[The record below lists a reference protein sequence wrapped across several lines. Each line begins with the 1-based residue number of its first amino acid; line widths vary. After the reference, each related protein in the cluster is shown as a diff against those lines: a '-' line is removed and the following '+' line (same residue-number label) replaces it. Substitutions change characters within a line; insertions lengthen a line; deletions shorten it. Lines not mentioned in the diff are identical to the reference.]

1 MAAKQNALALLRM
14 LLSLFRWGVLRT
26 RVNPD
31 MFRLHVDGQIRF
43 EYATCGWV
51 YF

>member
-1 MAAKQNALALLRM
+1 MAHALL
-14 LLSLFRWGVLRT
+14 LLFSSGVLST

-31 MFRLHVDGQIRF
+31 TFRIRVDGQIRF
-43 EYATCGWV
+43 EYATCGWE